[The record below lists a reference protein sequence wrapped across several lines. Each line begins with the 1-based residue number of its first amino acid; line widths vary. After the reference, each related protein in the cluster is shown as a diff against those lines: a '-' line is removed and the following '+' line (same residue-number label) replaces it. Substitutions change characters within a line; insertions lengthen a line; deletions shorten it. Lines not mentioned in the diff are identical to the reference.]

1 MDIRLW
7 GPVDMKYLARNQ
19 KQEKC
24 WRYRQFKQV
33 HADAL
38 PRTQTSALDE
48 NLRAS
53 FALASMGNHVKNEAP
68 EEDAALMRASSSI

>member
-1 MDIRLW
+1 MRCL
-7 GPVDMKYLARNQ
+7 V
-19 KQEKC
+19 
-24 WRYRQFKQV
+24 
-33 HADAL
+33 
-38 PRTQTSALDE
+38 PRHLCLDE